1 MRTDRLDTAGVFE
14 RIFSIYRRQAGVLL
28 PAAAILYLIP
38 AALGLF
44 SGVTAR
50 ALALAAT
57 IIAGVWYQGMVVQ
70 AVRDIQD
77 DVRDMS
83 IGELF
88 RSVLPVLGPLLWTAI
103 LFGIGV
109 FIGFLAFF
117 IPGLVLFTQWAVAA
131 PAVVIENRTAAQAL
145 GRSREL
151 VRGHGWQVFGVVLVA
166 LLLVIIADTTLAG
179 LASAISNTNVAYA
192 IANLVAGV
200 ITAPVFA
207 LASAVLYLSLLKL
220 KGEALPPAGPRATV
234 T

>member
-1 MRTDRLDTAGVFE
+1 MGPDRIDTAGVFE

-38 AALGLF
+38 AALGLLD
-44 SGVTAR
+44 GITPR

-57 IIAGVWYQGMVVQ
+57 VVAGVWYQGMVVQ

-77 DVRDMS
+77 DVRDLS

-88 RSVLPVLGPLLWTAI
+88 RSVSPVLGPLLWTAI

-109 FIGFLAFF
+109 FIGFLAFI

-131 PAVVIENRTAAQAL
+131 PAVVIENRTATQAL

-151 VRGHGWQVFGVVLVA
+151 VRGHGWQVFGVVVVT
-166 LLLVIIADTTLAG
+166 LLLVVIIGTALTAVARG
-179 LASAISNTNVAYA
+179 ISNTNVAYA
-192 IANLVAGV
+192 IANLVSGI

-220 KGEALPPAGPRATV
+220 KGEPLPPAGPRATL